1 MRTDDALGVV
11 YQHYLTQEPYSQQDE
26 HTYLLSPKAGSG
38 KVKRV
43 TTYSGIEILYSQV
56 EYHQPYPTYFAS
68 DTPIVELQFALSGER
83 NVDISGQDYSLSIG
97 QGALIFMHDFEAW
110 FHPPARELYTSFSL
124 GIPVSLFNYAAAQLG
139 GFKSIAFNQVLGRKV
154 FKPIVFQLDNRIRT
168 MIDSLIVELNN
179 SYRSSLMMEATAL
192 EILNRFMIQLFDLA
206 PIPAGF
212 SREDIRKLH
221 TAREIMEACMVDP
234 PSLLALSRQ
243 VGLNDFKLKK
253 GFKALFGS
261 TVFEYLRQVR
271 LDNAMKLLRNQNNN
285 VTEAAIAVGYSNVS
299 AFSQQFYRKFGVKP
313 SEMKKIY

>member
-68 DTPIVELQFALSGER
+68 ETPIVELQFALLGQR
-83 NVDISGQDYSLSIG
+83 HVDISGMDYSLAIG

-110 FHPPARELYTSFSL
+110 FHPPAGEAYTSFSL

-139 GFKSIAFNQVLGRKV
+139 GFKSIAFNQVLGR
-154 FKPIVFQLDNRIRT
+154 
-168 MIDSLIVELNN
+168 
-179 SYRSSLMMEATAL
+179 
-192 EILNRFMIQLFDLA
+192 MIQLFDLA

>member
-1 MRTDDALGVV
+1 M
-11 YQHYLTQEPYSQQDE
+11 
-26 HTYLLSPKAGSG
+26 
-38 KVKRV
+38 
-43 TTYSGIEILYSQV
+43 
-56 EYHQPYPTYFAS
+56 
-68 DTPIVELQFALSGER
+68 
-83 NVDISGQDYSLSIG
+83 SI
-97 QGALIFMHDFEAW
+97 F
-110 FHPPARELYTSFSL
+110 
-124 GIPVSLFNYAAAQLG
+124 
-139 GFKSIAFNQVLGRKV
+139 
-154 FKPIVFQLDNRIRT
+154 LDKNIR
-168 MIDSLIVELNN
+168 
-179 SYRSSLMMEATAL
+179 YRSSLMMEATAL

-206 PIPAGF
+206 PIPSGF

-271 LDNAMKLLRNQNNN
+271 LDNAMKLLRNQDNN

-313 SEMKKIY
+313 SEMKRIY

>member
-1 MRTDDALGVV
+1 MASDALAEV
-11 YQHYLTQEPYSQQDE
+11 YQHYLTKDPYSQLDE
-26 HTYLLSPKAGSG
+26 HTYLLSTKAGCG
-38 KVKRV
+38 NIKRV

-68 DTPIVELQFALSGER
+68 DTPIVELQFALSGQR
-83 NVDISGQDYSLSIG
+83 HVDISGQDYSLAIG

-110 FHPPARELYTSFSL
+110 FHPPAREPYTSFSL

-139 GFKSIAFNQVLGRKV
+139 SFKPIQFDQVLGPKV
-154 FKPIVFQLDNRIRT
+154 FKPIVFELDNRIRT

-179 SYRSSLMMEATAL
+179 QHRSSLIMEANAL
-192 EILNRFMIQLFDLA
+192 EILNRFMIQLFELT

-212 SREDIRKLH
+212 SRDDLRKLH
-221 TAREIMEACMVDP
+221 MAREIMEACMVDP

-253 GFKALFGS
+253 GFKAVFGS
-261 TVFEYLRQVR
+261 TVFEYVRQIR
-271 LDNAMKLLRNQNNN
+271 LDSAMKLLHNQGNN
-285 VTEAAIAVGYSNVS
+285 VTEAAMSVGYSNIS

-313 SEMKKIY
+313 SEIKKIY